1 MASSS
6 GGAEGTRRK
15 AKATVR
21 DRRRP
26 PDGPARWQ
34 IVLAQQAEELRQRAL
49 SRDAAGRPL
58 TVGHVVEL
66 TAMDDVSQLAQHAGD
81 APQLAHALTCLPKKR
96 IRLTKKTPDPSKK
109 PPTMQQTLPDGP
121 LDAWFMVAEQI
132 LRCGDRSLLGGWVRV
147 WIGNPFEIHAMA
159 CVSKAFKPFLFPV
172 CQSCKRRWTYRRHFS
187 HIYFMPMCRE
197 RIARANTC
205 FNCHTDHPC
214 ISPYP
219 IVDGRPD
226 RSGPALWALWRT
238 QCVQCGLYICSHP
251 QVVRVSDIESPLS
264 PSQPSWRSSV
274 TSIIDCGDSWSD
286 LLD

>member
-1 MASSS
+1 MASTS
-6 GGAEGTRRK
+6 GGTEGSRRK

-81 APQLAHALTCLPKKR
+81 APHLAHALTIEPKKR

-109 PPTMQQTLPDGP
+109 PPTTQQTLPDGP

-172 CQSCKRRWTYRRHFS
+172 YPLCRFKWTYDGSFS
-187 HIYFMPMCRE
+187 HAHFMPMCRE
-197 RIARANTC
+197 RVVQANTC
-205 FNCHTDHPC
+205 FLCH
-214 ISPYP
+214 
-219 IVDGRPD
+219 
-226 RSGPALWALWRT
+226 
-238 QCVQCGLYICSHP
+238 
-251 QVVRVSDIESPLS
+251 
-264 PSQPSWRSSV
+264 
-274 TSIIDCGDSWSD
+274 
-286 LLD
+286 

>member
-1 MASSS
+1 MSPAAPPQFLVDLAMASTS
-6 GGAEGTRRK
+6 GGTEGTRRK

-81 APQLAHALTCLPKKR
+81 APQLAHALTIEPKKR
-96 IRLTKKTPDPSKK
+96 IRLTKKTPDPSKR

-132 LRCGDRSLLGGWVRV
+132 LQSGDRSLLGGWVRV
-147 WIGNPFEIHAMA
+147 WIGNPFEIQAMA
-159 CVSKAFKPFLFPV
+159 CVSKAFKPFLYPV
-172 CQSCKRRWTYRRHFS
+172 CQICKRVWTYQRCFS
-187 HIYFMPMCRE
+187 HAHYMQMCRE
-197 RIARANTC
+197 RVVRANTC
-205 FNCHTDHPC
+205 QKCHIDHPC
-214 ISPYP
+214 ISPHP
-219 IVDGRPD
+219 DGVGFR
-226 RSGPALWALWRT
+226 RRALWRSL
-238 QCVQCGLYICSHP
+238 CVLCGLYLCRHLP
-251 QVVRVSDIESPLS
+251 AVRVPDPQTPSWTPLS
-264 PSQPSWRSSV
+264 SRSPT
-274 TSIIDCGDSWSD
+274 TSSNDSE
-286 LLD
+286 